1 MLSDISPHPS
11 EQIHC
16 PNSLTPDSGS
26 GLNVFVT
33 YSRGRLTLSRVRG
46 VAMGVLWSLGTPHL
60 GSSGGTGGAIIGT
73 EYAEYIFVNMTS
85 KILNLWVNFVT
96 MFFSLGIPVK
106 SVEIFRSFLSPP
118 STNPAFGYFER
129 RKWIVDIKWSSNL
142 DFFLELGGE

>member
-33 YSRGRLTLSRVRG
+33 YSRGRLTLASVRG

-73 EYAEYIFVNMTS
+73 EYAACRFVSITS
-85 KILNLWVNFVT
+85 NILKLCVHFET
-96 MFFSLGIPVK
+96 ICFILGIPVK
-106 SVEIFRSFLSPP
+106 RVDMFKSFLSPP
-118 STNPAFGYFER
+118 ITTPALGYFEN
-129 RKWIVDIKWSSNL
+129 RKWVVDIR
-142 DFFLELGGE
+142 